1 MDVSRRSPVLSIRS
15 RSESTPA
22 QRVGRPPDPAVWL
35 DREMAYQLLEVI
47 GADSGRR
54 AITKTV
60 YAWQTIEREAF
71 GDIALGE
78 HLAAGLD
85 SRERCVTIF
94 RTLHGEGRDRTAVQ
108 LALEPVAIV
117 DIEHSA
123 CLKAATLTCRYHDN
137 LICEP
142 AELAVAVGQKQ
153 REDAVARH
161 LSSCS
166 RCGPEFAARVAN
178 VLHHAARF
186 ITASEALAGE
196 AAASDALAGEAPAG
210 QISEQP

>member
-1 MDVSRRSPVLSIRS
+1 MDLSRRLPIPFSHGAAAADVTGAGLPG
-15 RSESTPA
+15 
-22 QRVGRPPDPAVWL
+22 GRPPDPLVWL
-35 DREMAYQLLEVI
+35 DRDMTYQLLETI
-47 GADSGRR
+47 GAASGRR
-54 AITKTV
+54 AVAKAV
-60 YAWQTIEREAF
+60 HAWQTIEREAP

-85 SRERCVTIF
+85 HRERYVVIH
-94 RTLHGEGRDRTAVQ
+94 RTLRGEGRERSATALGIDPGV
-108 LALEPVAIV
+108 IV
-117 DIEHSA
+117 DVEHSA

-142 AELAVAVGQKQ
+142 AELAVAVGQTQ
-153 REDAVARH
+153 REEAVAGH

-186 ITASEALAGE
+186 MTENAELLAQ
-196 AAASDALAGEAPAG
+196 DPG
-210 QISEQP
+210 QLPTQR